1 MKELMMVLN
10 MILVVLLSIS
20 LQAFSQERYTD
31 LRIDCGASNQT
42 PIMNPDGLIVSSW
55 LTDKNFA
62 DSGEN
67 QLLLYSQN
75 FSTMNSLRYF
85 PDGQKNCYF
94 LPLDLSHLDTR
105 FLIRAGFYYGNY
117 DGLSKPPSFNLEIDG
132 NFWTTVITNS
142 TRAQVCLVRIGDGI
156 PFISSLEATAIFQ
169 NAYRLMENETA
180 LLLHSRINYGANST
194 IEQFSHELDW
204 FNRIWKS
211 KEMPQYLNIEF
222 DSMVDGAMTGE
233 NDPPWPV
240 MQTAIQAKN
249 ISDSICLSVNF
260 STQTTAVAYFV
271 LYFRDPIVSRYP
283 KNSTAQVEIFIDSQ
297 KLGATDVPPYYRTGM
312 LDKLHAVSLYPVQVN
327 GSANVTIS
335 PAENSTLAALINA
348 MEVFTVV
355 NMPYSSKAA
364 YSPHLSVAA
373 FFIFLHLLSIIFF
386 CH

>member
-1 MKELMMVLN
+1 MEELMMVLN

-20 LQAFSQERYTD
+20 LQAFSQS
-31 LRIDCGASNQT
+31 SNQT
-42 PIMNPDGLIVSSW
+42 PIMNPDGLIVLSW
-55 LTDKNFA
+55 LTDENFA

-132 NFWTTVITNS
+132 YFWTTVITNS
-142 TRAQVCLVRIGDGI
+142 TSNNEPVYHEMIYRIKRDGAQVCLVRIGDGI

-194 IEQFSHELDW
+194 IEQISNNQDW

-211 KEMPQYLNIEF
+211 KEMLEYLNIVY
-222 DSMVDGAMTGE
+222 DRIVDDTMMDE
-233 NDPPWPV
+233 NYPPWPV
-240 MQTAIQAKN
+240 MQTAIQEK
-249 ISDSICLSVNF
+249 IVLDSIYLSVNF
-260 STQTTAVAYFV
+260 STQTIVVAHFV
-271 LYFRDPIVSRYP
+271 LYFKEPINRYP
-283 KNSTAQVEIFIDSQ
+283 ENSIAQVEIFIDSQ
-297 KLGATDVPPYYRTGM
+297 KLGA
-312 LDKLHAVSLYPVQVN
+312 SCN
-327 GSANVTIS
+327 
-335 PAENSTLAALINA
+335 
-348 MEVFTVV
+348 
-355 NMPYSSKAA
+355 
-364 YSPHLSVAA
+364 
-373 FFIFLHLLSIIFF
+373 
-386 CH
+386 